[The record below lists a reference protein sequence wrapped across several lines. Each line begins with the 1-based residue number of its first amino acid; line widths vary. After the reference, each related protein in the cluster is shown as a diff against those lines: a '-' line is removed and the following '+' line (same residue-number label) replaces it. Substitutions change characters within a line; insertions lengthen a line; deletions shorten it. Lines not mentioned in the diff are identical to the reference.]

1 MSDVKTSPPRSLV
14 ESWNPGAVVHAC
26 ADLDRT
32 GELIDDGVDSLR
44 REIDALHGNGAWRG
58 NAQAAAADRM
68 RRVRTAVARDAHA
81 IHDLRATI
89 AAGLGA
95 LEQRRRELRAVVADA
110 EAAGVAVDDDW
121 SIRAAESMPREVVM
135 QWRQTIDDRRVAV
148 EDADV
153 AAAQDI
159 VRAADALASP
169 ETIRGFVPVAIGVAV
184 AVDAAAQA
192 LVAAGVVSLGAL
204 AFALVDRFGA
214 DAWEAISDAIPG
226 DFFADSGPVDQ
237 DGVREV
243 LRENTE
249 PGRNKP
255 NRQMATEEEIRD
267 LYDRLA
273 QEGRAI
279 DTGSYAG
286 RAVVLPDGTEVRI
299 RESSSSG
306 GTTIDVVFPNLRR
319 MEVHVA

>member
-1 MSDVKTSPPRSLV
+1 
-14 ESWNPGAVVHAC
+14 
-26 ADLDRT
+26 
-32 GELIDDGVDSLR
+32 
-44 REIDALHGNGAWRG
+44 
-58 NAQAAAADRM
+58 M

-148 EDADV
+148 EAADG

-204 AFALVDRFGA
+204 AFALVDRLGA

-243 LRENTE
+243 LQENTE

-319 MEVHVA
+319 MKVHVA